1 MLDGSA
7 RRFPHQL
14 RLTVIVSLMVS
25 AGLSQDMTQP
35 YYSIKH
41 PRVLAMIGGSAGDAG
56 NARQALA
63 YALTSVNYPVT
74 FIDDAKLIDSHA
86 LSQFE
91 LFIQFGP
98 VRLAPAQEQALAD
111 FVNNGGGF
119 LALHDALDGP
129 RGGAYEKLIGG
140 SLERHAGP
148 YRMWIHVTDVGRKS
162 PLTSGVRDFE
172 VLEEQIFPVYAV
184 DTPAQGLAGSP
195 PPNAPQAGGA
205 PPVPARGGGAGRG
218 GQAHGL
224 ITGYAMDNTSDPERL
239 KLRTNQIT
247 NPIAGWWQEMGK
259 GRVCYFS
266 IGNTIAGMNHPMM
279 QKLYEN
285 AFRWLTRE
293 N

>member
-1 MLDGSA
+1 M
-7 RRFPHQL
+7 
-14 RLTVIVSLMVS
+14 VSLMAS
-25 AGLSQDMTQP
+25 AGISQDMTLP

-41 PRVLAMIGGSAGDAG
+41 PRVLAMIGGSAGESR
-56 NARQALA
+56 NARQALT
-63 YALTSVNYPVT
+63 YALTTVNYPVT
-74 FIDDAKLIDSHA
+74 YIDDAKLIDSQA

-129 RGGAYEKLIGG
+129 RGGAYEKLMGG

-148 YRMWIHVTDVGRKS
+148 YRMWIHVTDASRKS

-172 VLEEQIFPVYAV
+172 LLEDQIFPVYAV
-184 DTPAQGLAGSP
+184 DATTQGRGGPPA
-195 PPNAPQAGGA
+195 PNPVQAGGA
-205 PPVPARGGGAGRG
+205 LPAPARGGEAGRR

-224 ITGYAMDNTSDPERL
+224 ITAFAMDNTSDPERL

-247 NPIAGWWQEMGK
+247 NPIAGWWQEI
-259 GRVCYFS
+259 GRGRMCYFS